1 MIVTIK
7 AYALPSS
14 IMQGSGES
22 HVAHQFHPRLPN
34 EVVSG
39 GSVRIEDG
47 VIAEIRDT
55 SVAGAA
61 MDGEGRLLM
70 PGFID
75 LHGDMVEREIAP
87 RPNAQMP
94 IDFGIHELDKKLAA
108 AGVTTAYAAV
118 SFATESVYGTVRS
131 LETTSA
137 LIEGINR
144 LRDNLLIDHRV
155 HARYEITNV
164 GAAPTLERL
173 LEAGEVDMV
182 SMTDH
187 TPGQGQYNN
196 VEAYIASISERRAI
210 STDMAAEMVEKRIAM
225 RNNPAIEAKLKDIV
239 ALALRHKLSLASHD
253 DDSAEKVAE
262 MAALGVTIS
271 EFPVT
276 APAAAEARRRGLWTL
291 MGAPN
296 ALRGQSM
303 SGNLSA
309 LEAAEAGLLSVIAA
323 DYHPAAFVPGIF
335 KLSEVAAGGL
345 SAAVAMATSNAARA
359 AGLTDR
365 GEIAVGQRADLVVVE
380 KGNVHRIRAT
390 FRAGRFVY
398 SDGTLHGLRAAAA

>member
-1 MIVTIK
+1 MWLGNFTLV
-7 AYALPSS
+7 
-14 IMQGSGES
+14 
-22 HVAHQFHPRLPN
+22 LPN
-34 EVVSG
+34 EVVNS
-39 GSVRIEDG
+39 GSVRVEDG
-47 VIAEIRDT
+47 MIAEIRT
-55 SVAGAA
+55 EPVAGAVI
-61 MDGEGRLLM
+61 DGGGRLLM
-70 PGFID
+70 PGFVD
-75 LHGDMVEREIAP
+75 LHGDMIEREIAP

-118 SFATESVYGTVRS
+118 SFATESVYGNVRS

-137 LIEGINR
+137 IIEGINR

-155 HARYEITNV
+155 HARYEITNI

-173 LEAGEVDMV
+173 LKADEIDMV
-182 SMTDH
+182 SLTDH

-196 VEAYIASISERRAI
+196 IAAYVASISERRAI
-210 STDMAAEMVEKRIAM
+210 SEEMAAEIVRKRIAM
-225 RNNPAIEAKLKDIV
+225 RDNPEIEVKLKEIV
-239 ALALRHKLSLASHD
+239 SLSLQHGLSLASHD
-253 DDSAEKVAE
+253 DDSVGKVAE
-262 MAALGVTIS
+262 MFDLGVTIS

-276 APAAAEARRRGLWTL
+276 LPAAEEARRRGLWTL

-309 LEAAEAGLLSVIAA
+309 QDAAKAGLLTVIAA
-323 DYHPAAFVPGIF
+323 DYHPAAFVPGVF
-335 KLSEVAAGGL
+335 KLADVSAGGL
-345 SAAVAMATSNAARA
+345 PAAVAMATGNAARS

-365 GEIAVGQRADLVVVE
+365 GEIAIGQRADLVVVE
-380 KGNVHRIRAT
+380 KGDVHRIRAT

-398 SDGTLHGLRAAAA
+398 SDGTLHPLRALAA

>member
-1 MIVTIK
+1 MWLGNFTLV
-7 AYALPSS
+7 
-14 IMQGSGES
+14 
-22 HVAHQFHPRLPN
+22 LPN
-34 EVVSG
+34 EVVNS
-39 GSVRIEDG
+39 GSVRVEDG
-47 VIAEIRDT
+47 VIAEIRPEP
-55 SVAGAA
+55 VAGAVI
-61 MDGEGRLLM
+61 DGGGRLLM
-70 PGFID
+70 PGFVD
-75 LHGDMVEREIAP
+75 LHGDMIEREIAP

-118 SFATESVYGTVRS
+118 SFATESVYGHVRS

-137 LIEGINR
+137 VIEGINR

-155 HARYEITNV
+155 HARYEITNI

-173 LEAGEVDMV
+173 LKADEIDMV
-182 SMTDH
+182 SLTDH

-196 VEAYIASISERRAI
+196 IAAYVASISERRAI
-210 STDMAAEMVEKRIAM
+210 SEEMAAEIVQKRIAM
-225 RNNPAIEAKLKDIV
+225 RNNPQIEVKLKEIV
-239 ALALRHKLSLASHD
+239 SLALKHRLSLASHD
-253 DDSAEKVAE
+253 DDSVEKVAE
-262 MAALGVTIS
+262 MYDLGVTIS

-276 APAAAEARRRGLWTL
+276 LPAAEEARRRGLWTL

-296 ALRGQSM
+296 ALRGKSM

-309 LEAAEAGLLSVIAA
+309 LDAAKAGLLTVIAA
-323 DYHPAAFVPGIF
+323 DYHPAAFVPGVF
-335 KLSEVAAGGL
+335 KLADVSEGGL
-345 SAAVAMATSNAARA
+345 PAAVAMATGNAARS

-380 KGNVHRIRAT
+380 KGDVHRIRAT

-398 SDGTLHGLRAAAA
+398 SDGTLHPLRALAA

>member
-1 MIVTIK
+1 MWLGNFTLV
-7 AYALPSS
+7 
-14 IMQGSGES
+14 
-22 HVAHQFHPRLPN
+22 LPN
-34 EVVSG
+34 EVVNS

-47 VIAEIRDT
+47 VIAEIRAEP
-55 SVAGAA
+55 VAGAVI
-61 MDGEGRLLM
+61 DGGGRLLM
-70 PGFID
+70 PGFVD
-75 LHGDMVEREIAP
+75 LHGDMIEREIAP

-118 SFATESVYGTVRS
+118 SFATESVYGHVRS

-137 LIEGINR
+137 IIEGINR

-164 GAAPTLERL
+164 GAAPALERL
-173 LEAGEVDMV
+173 LNADEIDMV
-182 SMTDH
+182 SLTDH

-196 VEAYIASISERRAI
+196 IAAYVASISERRAI
-210 STDMAAEMVEKRIAM
+210 SEEMAAEIVQKRIAM
-225 RNNPAIEAKLKDIV
+225 RNDPQIDVKLKEIV
-239 ALALRHKLSLASHD
+239 SLSLQHGLSLASHD
-253 DDSAEKVAE
+253 DDSIEKVAE
-262 MAALGVTIS
+262 MFDLGVTIS

-276 APAAAEARRRGLWTL
+276 LPAAEEARRRGLWTL

-296 ALRGQSM
+296 ALRGKSM

-309 LEAAEAGLLSVIAA
+309 LEAAKAGLLTVIAA

-335 KLSEVAAGGL
+335 KLAEASAGGL
-345 SAAVAMATSNAARA
+345 PAAVAMATGNAARS

-365 GEIAVGQRADLVVVE
+365 GEIAIGQRADLVVVE
-380 KGNVHRIRAT
+380 KGDVHRIRAT

-398 SDGTLHGLRAAAA
+398 SDGTLHPLRALAA

>member
-1 MIVTIK
+1 MWLGNFTLV
-7 AYALPSS
+7 
-14 IMQGSGES
+14 
-22 HVAHQFHPRLPN
+22 LPN
-34 EVVSG
+34 EVVNS

-47 VIAEIRDT
+47 VIAEIRAEP
-55 SVAGAA
+55 VAGAVI
-61 MDGEGRLLM
+61 DGGGRLLM
-70 PGFID
+70 PGFVD
-75 LHGDMVEREIAP
+75 LHGDMIEREIAP

-118 SFATESVYGTVRS
+118 SFATESVYGHVRS

-137 LIEGINR
+137 IIEGINR

-164 GAAPTLERL
+164 GAAPALERL
-173 LEAGEVDMV
+173 LNADEIDMV
-182 SMTDH
+182 SLTDH

-196 VEAYIASISERRAI
+196 IAAYVASISERRAI
-210 STDMAAEMVEKRIAM
+210 SEEMAAEIVQKRIAM
-225 RNNPAIEAKLKDIV
+225 RNDPQIDVKLKEIV
-239 ALALRHKLSLASHD
+239 SLSLQHGLSLASHD
-253 DDSAEKVAE
+253 DDSIEKVAE
-262 MAALGVTIS
+262 MFDLGVTIS

-276 APAAAEARRRGLWTL
+276 LPAAEEARRRGLWTL

-309 LEAAEAGLLSVIAA
+309 LDAAKAGLLTVIAA

-335 KLSEVAAGGL
+335 KLAEASAGGL
-345 SAAVAMATSNAARA
+345 PAAVAMATGNAARS

-380 KGNVHRIRAT
+380 KGDVHRIRAT

-398 SDGTLHGLRAAAA
+398 SDGTLHPLRALAA

>member
-1 MIVTIK
+1 MWLGNFTLV
-7 AYALPSS
+7 
-14 IMQGSGES
+14 
-22 HVAHQFHPRLPN
+22 LPN
-34 EVVSG
+34 EVVNS
-39 GSVRIEDG
+39 GSVRVEDG
-47 VIAEIRDT
+47 VIAEIRPEP
-55 SVAGAA
+55 VVGAVI
-61 MDGEGRLLM
+61 DGGGRLLM
-70 PGFID
+70 PGFVD
-75 LHGDMVEREIAP
+75 LHGDMIEREIAP

-118 SFATESVYGTVRS
+118 SFATESVYGHVRS

-137 LIEGINR
+137 VIEGINR

-164 GAAPTLERL
+164 GAAPALERL
-173 LEAGEVDMV
+173 LKADEIDMV
-182 SMTDH
+182 SLTDH

-196 VEAYIASISERRAI
+196 IAAYVASISERRAI
-210 STDMAAEMVEKRIAM
+210 SEEMAAEIVRKRIAM
-225 RNNPAIEAKLKDIV
+225 RNNPQIEVKLKEIV
-239 ALALRHKLSLASHD
+239 SLALEHRLSLASHD
-253 DDSAEKVAE
+253 DDSIEKVAE
-262 MAALGVTIS
+262 MYDLGVTIS

-276 APAAAEARRRGLWTL
+276 LPAAEEARRRGLWTL

-296 ALRGQSM
+296 ALRGKSM

-309 LEAAEAGLLSVIAA
+309 LDATKAGLLTVIAA

-335 KLSEVAAGGL
+335 KLAEASAGGL
-345 SAAVAMATSNAARA
+345 PAAVAMATGNAARS

-380 KGNVHRIRAT
+380 KGDVHRIRAT

-398 SDGTLHGLRAAAA
+398 SDGTLHPLRALAA

>member
-1 MIVTIK
+1 MWLSNFSLV
-7 AYALPSS
+7 LPD
-14 IMQGSGES
+14 
-22 HVAHQFHPRLPN
+22 
-34 EVVSG
+34 EVVDQ

-47 VIAEIRDT
+47 VIAEIRPEL
-55 SVAGAA
+55 VEAA
-61 MDGEGRLLM
+61 TFDGGGRLLM
-70 PGFID
+70 PGFVD
-75 LHGDMVEREIAP
+75 LHGDMIEREIAP
-87 RPNAQMP
+87 RPNATMP

-118 SFATESVYGTVRS
+118 SFATESVYGHVRS

-137 LIEGINR
+137 VIKGINS
-144 LRDNLLIDHRV
+144 LRDHLLIDHRV

-173 LEAGEVDMV
+173 LEDGFVDMV
-182 SMTDH
+182 SLTDH

-196 VEAYIASISERRAI
+196 IESYILSMSERR
-210 STDMAAEMVEKRIAM
+210 SMSREAAEQVVARRIAM
-225 RNNPAIEAKLKDIV
+225 RQDPDIEHKLRDIV
-239 ALALRHKLSLASHD
+239 GLSLKHKLSLASHD

-262 MAALGVTIS
+262 MFDLGVTIS

-276 APAAAEARRRGLWTL
+276 LPAAEEARRRGLWTL

-309 LEAAEAGLLSVIAA
+309 LDAARAGLLGIIAA
-323 DYHPAAFVPGIF
+323 DYHPAAFVPAIF
-335 KLSEVAAGGL
+335 KIADVASGGL
-345 SAAVAMATSNAARA
+345 PAAVAMATAGAARA

-365 GEIAVGQRADLVVVE
+365 GEIAVGQKADLVAVE
-380 KGNVHRIRAT
+380 HGAVHRIRAT
-390 FRAGRFVY
+390 FRNGRIVY
-398 SDGTLHGLRAAAA
+398 SDGTLHPLMAMAA

>member
-1 MIVTIK
+1 MWLSNFTLV
-7 AYALPSS
+7 
-14 IMQGSGES
+14 
-22 HVAHQFHPRLPN
+22 LPN
-34 EVVSG
+34 EVVDQ
-39 GSVRIEDG
+39 GSIRIEDG
-47 VIAEIRDT
+47 VIAEIRAEP
-55 SVAGAA
+55 VANATF
-61 MDGEGRLLM
+61 DGGGRLLM

-75 LHGDMVEREIAP
+75 LHGDMIEREIAP
-87 RPNAQMP
+87 RPNATMP

-118 SFATESVYGTVRS
+118 SFATESVYGHVRS

-137 LIEGINR
+137 VIKGINS
-144 LRDNLLIDHRV
+144 LRDHLLIDHRV

-173 LEAGEVDMV
+173 LEDGVVDMV
-182 SMTDH
+182 SLTDH

-196 VEAYIASISERRAI
+196 IEAYILSMSERR
-210 STDMAAEMVEKRIAM
+210 SMSREAAEDVVARRIAM
-225 RNNPAIEAKLKDIV
+225 RQDPDIERKLRDIV
-239 ALALRHKLSLASHD
+239 SLSLKHKLSLASHD

-262 MAALGVTIS
+262 MHDLGVTIS

-276 APAAAEARRRGLWTL
+276 LPAAEEAHRRGLWTL

-309 LEAAEAGLLSVIAA
+309 LDAARAGLLGIIAA
-323 DYHPAAFVPGIF
+323 DYHPAAFVPAIF
-335 KLSEVAAGGL
+335 KIAEVASGGL
-345 SAAVAMATSNAARA
+345 PVAVAMATANAARS

-365 GEIAVGQRADLVVVE
+365 GEIAVGQKADLVAVE
-380 KGNVHRIRAT
+380 HGAVHRIRAT
-390 FRAGRFVY
+390 FRNGRVVY
-398 SDGTLHGLRAAAA
+398 SDGTLHPLMAMAA

>member
-1 MIVTIK
+1 MWLGNFTLV
-7 AYALPSS
+7 
-14 IMQGSGES
+14 
-22 HVAHQFHPRLPN
+22 LPN
-34 EVVSG
+34 EVVNS
-39 GSVRIEDG
+39 GSVRVEEG
-47 VIAEIRDT
+47 VIAEIRPEP
-55 SVAGAA
+55 VVGAVI
-61 MDGEGRLLM
+61 DGGGRLLM
-70 PGFID
+70 PGFVD
-75 LHGDMVEREIAP
+75 LHGDMIEREIAP

-118 SFATESVYGTVRS
+118 SFATESVYGHVRS

-137 LIEGINR
+137 VIEGINR

-173 LEAGEVDMV
+173 LKADEIDMV
-182 SMTDH
+182 SLTDH

-196 VEAYIASISERRAI
+196 IAAYVASISERRAI
-210 STDMAAEMVEKRIAM
+210 SEEMAAEIVQKRIAM
-225 RNNPAIEAKLKDIV
+225 RNNPQIEVKLRQIV
-239 ALALRHKLSLASHD
+239 SLSLQHGLSLASHD
-253 DDSAEKVAE
+253 DDSVEKVAE
-262 MAALGVTIS
+262 MFDLGVTIS

-276 APAAAEARRRGLWTL
+276 LPAAEEARRRGLWTL

-296 ALRGQSM
+296 ALRGKSM

-309 LEAAEAGLLSVIAA
+309 LDAAEAGLLTVIAA

-335 KLSEVAAGGL
+335 KLADVSEGGL
-345 SAAVAMATSNAARA
+345 PAAVAMATGNAARS

-365 GEIAVGQRADLVVVE
+365 GEIAIGQRADLVVVE
-380 KGNVHRIRAT
+380 KGDVHRIRAT

-398 SDGTLHGLRAAAA
+398 SDGTLHPFRALAA

>member
-1 MIVTIK
+1 MWLGNFTLV
-7 AYALPSS
+7 LPD
-14 IMQGSGES
+14 
-22 HVAHQFHPRLPN
+22 
-34 EVVSG
+34 EVVDA

-47 VIAEIRDT
+47 VIAEIRDEP
-55 SVAGAA
+55 VAGAA
-61 MDGEGRLLM
+61 IDGGGRLLM
-70 PGFID
+70 PGFVD
-75 LHGDMVEREIAP
+75 LHGDMIEREIAP

-118 SFATESVYGTVRS
+118 SFATESVYGHVRS

-137 LIEGINR
+137 IIEGINR

-164 GAAPTLERL
+164 GAAPALERL
-173 LEAGEVDMV
+173 LKADEIDMV
-182 SMTDH
+182 SLTDH

-196 VEAYIASISERRAI
+196 IAAYVASISERRAI
-210 STDMAAEMVEKRIAM
+210 SEEMAAEIVQKRIAM
-225 RNNPAIEAKLKDIV
+225 RNNPQIEVKLKEIV
-239 ALALRHKLSLASHD
+239 SLALKHRLSLASHD
-253 DDSAEKVAE
+253 DDSIEKVAE
-262 MAALGVTIS
+262 MYDLGVTIS

-276 APAAAEARRRGLWTL
+276 LPAAEEARRRGLWTL

-296 ALRGQSM
+296 ALRGKSM

-309 LEAAEAGLLSVIAA
+309 LDAAKAGLLTVIAA
-323 DYHPAAFVPGIF
+323 DYHPAAFVPGVF
-335 KLSEVAAGGL
+335 KLADVAQGGL
-345 SAAVAMATSNAARA
+345 PAAVAMATGNAARS

-365 GEIAVGQRADLVVVE
+365 GEIVIGQRADLVVVE
-380 KGNVHRIRAT
+380 KGDVHRIRAT

-398 SDGTLHGLRAAAA
+398 SDGTLHPLRALAA

>member
-1 MIVTIK
+1 MWLGNFTLV
-7 AYALPSS
+7 
-14 IMQGSGES
+14 
-22 HVAHQFHPRLPN
+22 LPN
-34 EVVSG
+34 EVVNS

-47 VIAEIRDT
+47 VIAEIRPEP
-55 SVAGAA
+55 VAGAVI
-61 MDGEGRLLM
+61 DGGGRLLM
-70 PGFID
+70 PGFVD
-75 LHGDMVEREIAP
+75 LHGDMIEREIAP

-118 SFATESVYGTVRS
+118 SFATESVYGHVRS

-137 LIEGINR
+137 IIEGINR

-164 GAAPTLERL
+164 GAAPALERL
-173 LEAGEVDMV
+173 LKADEIDMV
-182 SMTDH
+182 SLTDH

-196 VEAYIASISERRAI
+196 IAAYVASISERRAI
-210 STDMAAEMVEKRIAM
+210 SEEMAAEIVQKRIAM
-225 RNNPAIEAKLKDIV
+225 RNDPQIDVKLKEIV
-239 ALALRHKLSLASHD
+239 SLSLQHSLSLASHD
-253 DDSAEKVAE
+253 DDSVEKVAE
-262 MAALGVTIS
+262 MFDLGVTIS

-276 APAAAEARRRGLWTL
+276 LPAAEEARRRGLWTL

-309 LEAAEAGLLSVIAA
+309 LDAAKAGLLTVIAA

-335 KLSEVAAGGL
+335 KLAEVSAGGL
-345 SAAVAMATSNAARA
+345 PAAVAMATGNAARS

-365 GEIAVGQRADLVVVE
+365 GEIAIGQRADLVVVE
-380 KGNVHRIRAT
+380 KGDVHRIRAT

-398 SDGTLHGLRAAAA
+398 SDGTLHPLRALAA